1 MSGYILQGKKADGS
15 MVNIDLAAKYDAL
28 GEEISVKYATK
39 SELADAG
46 NFDENGSYPNLTAGT
61 ATEATHAASADTATN
76 STYAQ
81 TASTADTAGYATTA
95 KGDED
100 GNDIKNTYATKS
112 ELDAV
117 DENASRFIENGSY
130 PDLVAG
136 TSNFALQADQAAY
149 ASSTASAEFAE
160 AASHADSA
168 DSATKATQD
177 GQGRNIANTYAT
189 KSELAA
195 AGQFDPNGNYPNLT
209 AGDATHAAS
218 ADAATKASQD
228 ASGNDIAATY
238 ATKSELAAAGQFDP
252 NGNYPN
258 LTAGNATNAT
268 NDGQGRNISE
278 TYALKSEVGSK
289 MYRHFI
295 TIRKEDDPDYGVGIF
310 CYKSSRSAKFT
321 TVDELYD
328 ELNAKGF
335 NNSNAV
341 YPATGSYGSESSG
354 TALLYLRADLYTVG
368 TGGGHTKNIKR
379 IIFYTAKGEGLM
391 VYSSGV
397 NYSQG
402 IVTDI
407 VMDD

>member
-160 AASHADSA
+160 AAFHADSA

-177 GQGRNIANTYAT
+177 GQGRNIANTYA
-189 KSELAA
+189 
-195 AGQFDPNGNYPNLT
+195 
-209 AGDATHAAS
+209 
-218 ADAATKASQD
+218 
-228 ASGNDIAATY
+228 
-238 ATKSELAAAGQFDP
+238 
-252 NGNYPN
+252 
-258 LTAGNATNAT
+258 
-268 NDGQGRNISE
+268 
-278 TYALKSEVGSK
+278 LKSEVGTK
-289 MYRHFI
+289 KYNHFI
-295 TIRKEDDPDYGVGIF
+295 TIKIEDSNTAHVF
-310 CYKSSRSAKFT
+310 MLLYKTTQSSKFQ
-321 TVDELYD
+321 TVDQLYD
-328 ELNAKGF
+328 EFNSKGF
-335 NNSNAV
+335 TSENAI
-341 YPATGSYGSESSG
+341 YPASGQYQGQMIIGCYVSTSITGPDITYKKINFLRQAGTFISINGS
-354 TALLYLRADLYTVG
+354 AV
-368 TGGGHTKNIKR
+368 
-379 IIFYTAKGEGLM
+379 IFD
-391 VYSSGV
+391 
-397 NYSQG
+397 NG

-407 VMDD
+407 VMED